1 VSHDA
6 LVIETLMQDD
16 IPACSTIFD
25 AAYNALHRK
34 YGFEVEDEPDSDWLR
49 PILTR
54 FLATDPQRSLIARTD
69 NEPIAFGSSF
79 RRDDYWF
86 LSFLFVLPSAQGQGV
101 GRRVLEEL
109 LDREEGADRAT
120 VVESFQPV
128 STGLYASLGMTPRS
142 IKYWVSEIGRPG
154 SLPALPDDIRRSEAS
169 EGGQGQIDDLDRA
182 LLGFARPVDHSWWQA
197 AGQACHVFRHHGE
210 LIAYAYVDDGF
221 IGPALAR
228 DEQTLSAVVADLVR
242 TADSPSTVSINV
254 CNDSAS
260 VLQML
265 INAGGRIDDKERF
278 RYVYCSSDG
287 PLPSSYIHHSDWL
300 P

>member
-1 VSHDA
+1 MIEA
-6 LVIETLMQDD
+6 LTKDD
-16 IPACSTIFD
+16 IPDCSRIFD
-25 AAYNALHRK
+25 AAYHDLHRK
-34 YGFEVEDEPDSDWLR
+34 YGLEVEDQSDSDWLR
-49 PILTR
+49 PILTH
-54 FLATDPQRSLIARTD
+54 FLATDPQRSLIARTGD
-69 NEPIAFGSSF
+69 GPIAFGSSF
-79 RRDDYWF
+79 RRDGYWF
-86 LSFLFVLPSAQGQGV
+86 LSFLFVVPSAQGRGV

-109 LDREEGADRAT
+109 LTREEGVVRAT

-128 STGLYASLGMTPRS
+128 STGLYVSVGMAPRS
-142 IKYWVSEIGRPG
+142 IKYWVSEIGSPG
-154 SLPALPDDIRRSEAS
+154 SLPALPGDIHRGESSGEDLEAI
-169 EGGQGQIDDLDRA
+169 EHLDRT
-182 LLGFARPVDHSWWQA
+182 LLGFTRPVDHTWWTES
-197 AGQACHVFRHHGE
+197 GQPCHVYRHRGE

-228 DEQTLSAVVADLVR
+228 DEQTLNTVVADLVR
-242 TADSPSTVSINV
+242 TADDPSSVSINL

-265 INAGGRIDDKERF
+265 VNAGGRIDDKEPF